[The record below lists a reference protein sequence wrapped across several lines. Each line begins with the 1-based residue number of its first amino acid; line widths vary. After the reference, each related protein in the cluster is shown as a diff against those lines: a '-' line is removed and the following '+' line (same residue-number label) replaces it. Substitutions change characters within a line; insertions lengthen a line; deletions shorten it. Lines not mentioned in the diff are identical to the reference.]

1 MSNYYL
7 RIYIKSYIP
16 DVDFNNLIKYI
27 LSDERLQTKITKYE
41 IINVKDF
48 DIESRLFDAERHH
61 IFVVNNN
68 IKLCEQEKYCLDE
81 CNFHKESICRG
92 SDITAVKNNLV
103 SFINTFLKSMQ
114 LELEDM
120 KDEIIIID

>member
-68 IKLCEQEKYCLDE
+68 IKLCEQE
-81 CNFHKESICRG
+81 
-92 SDITAVKNNLV
+92 NN
-103 SFINTFLKSMQ
+103 N
-114 LELEDM
+114 
-120 KDEIIIID
+120 